1 MLKITTQEVSG
12 LLTFMLEGDLA
23 GRWSEEFE
31 LYWRSV
37 SGMRQFR
44 RVCVDLSGVAFIDQ
58 GGKEVLT
65 KIHRDGAELL
75 ASGCMNNCIVEEIV
89 RSVKKEVRR

>member
-1 MLKITTQEVSG
+1 MLKITTQEESG
-12 LLTFMLEGDLA
+12 FLLFKLEGDLA

-37 SGMRQFR
+37 SEMRQLHPVR
-44 RVCVDLSGVAFIDQ
+44 VDLSSVTFIDE
-58 GGKEVLT
+58 GGKEVLM

-75 ASGCMNNCIVEEIV
+75 ASGCMNNCIVEDII
-89 RSVKKEVRR
+89 RSVKREVRK